1 VVAALPRHLFPF
13 EDAHLL
19 HGFEEVDDAG
29 AADGVGLELGVDSVP
44 YGSGAE
50 TLGGGP
56 DGSEGDLLVVLE
68 DGP

>member
-1 VVAALPRHLFPF
+1 MAALPRLLVSL
-13 EDAHLL
+13 EDAYLP

-44 YGSGAE
+44 YGFGAE
-50 TLGGGP
+50 ALGGGP

-68 DGP
+68 DGS